1 VPKALPSCPWSPLA
15 RGFVAGNRRRQDY
28 GETSRAKTDD
38 YAHQLYYQDSDFQTV
53 DRITEVARQQG
64 VSNAQ
69 IALAWLLG
77 QPGVTAPIIWRQQAR
92 TIGRS
97 GQGGEP
103 KTEPRGVEELI

>member
-1 VPKALPSCPWSPLA
+1 MIPFCRAEGIAIVRLESTGARFCRGEPSSPGL
-15 RGFVAGNRRRQDY
+15 RRD
-28 GETSRAKTDD
+28 SRAKTDD

-77 QPGVTAPIIWRQQAR
+77 QPGVTAPIICRQQAW
-92 TIGRS
+92 TIG
-97 GQGGEP
+97 
-103 KTEPRGVEELI
+103 